1 MGYEFYLDKM
11 LLPITPSKLEIK
23 IKNKNK
29 TYDLINEGEINEIG
43 RASCREI
50 VCTDV

>member
-29 TYDLINEGEINEIG
+29 TYDLINEGEINE
-43 RASCREI
+43 
-50 VCTDV
+50 